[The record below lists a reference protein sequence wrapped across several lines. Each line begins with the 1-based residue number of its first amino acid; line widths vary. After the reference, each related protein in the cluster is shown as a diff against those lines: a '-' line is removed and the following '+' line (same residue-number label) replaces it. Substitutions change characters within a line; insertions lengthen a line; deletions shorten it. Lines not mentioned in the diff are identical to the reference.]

1 VRNFLEKHS
10 SLYRW
15 AGREKADAADGWQET
30 ADTIRDIL
38 AERTVEHA
46 QAVERLSANHSVE
59 ITAHDAANSRLRRIN
74 RDLVAKVR
82 ELGAPAAEYPAERCP
97 GCGSM
102 AAFPEDGRHITGLVR
117 YVDRTVKLY
126 CDGTEA

>member
-1 VRNFLEKHS
+1 MRNFFEKHS

-15 AGREKADAADGWQET
+15 AGREKADAAAGWQDASEILR
-30 ADTIRDIL
+30 DTL
-38 AERTVEHA
+38 AEADIERGVMLSTHA
-46 QAVERLSANHSVE
+46 DSIA
-59 ITAHDAANSRLRRIN
+59 AHDAANHRLRRVN

-82 ELGAPAAEYPAERCP
+82 ELGAPAAEFPAERCP

-126 CDGTEA
+126 CDGAEE